1 MIRCQF
7 FSAGWRNDSNFTSR
21 VNILRLGDLDKCVH
35 LLSSSLFGNDH
46 LWCEINGVVDLFH
59 ACVGLHLQSTWTS
72 DCGRLTAHPF
82 LHLLCSALASH
93 TDVAGLAAG
102 VLLGINSGQT
112 HQLVPADLSH
122 CSQSQVYRICVDH
135 LQDDIL
141 CMVKYQT
148 AITLFILLT
157 GKEAV
162 VGEVKC
168 RKPLLAEVI
177 TSGTLWCQD
186 EYDVMVGCIH
196 AVEVSKVE
204 VSVGIEEHVGT
215 NLIAVT
221 AIGGVLRR
229 LPCIEFCVATK
240 ENSLQL
246 ATDRWPMT
254 TAVVLHWWK
263 HLILLHL
270 PEIWKEKE
278 KLNYSH
284 WIIPNKSG

>member
-1 MIRCQF
+1 MCW
-7 FSAGWRNDSNFTSR
+7 SASSAHVDF
-21 VNILRLGDLDKCVH
+21 RL
-35 LLSSSLFGNDH
+35 
-46 LWCEINGVVDLFH
+46 
-59 ACVGLHLQSTWTS
+59 WTS
-72 DCGRLTAHPF
+72 LTVRPF
-82 LHLLCSALASH
+82 LHLLLSALASH

-102 VLLGINSGQT
+102 IFLGINSGQA

-157 GKEAV
+157 GEEAV
-162 VGEVKC
+162 VGEVEY

-204 VSVGIEEHVGT
+204 VSVGVEEQVGT

-221 AIGGVLRR
+221 AIRGVLRR
-229 LPCIEFCVATK
+229 LSCVEFCVAAK

-246 ATDRWPMT
+246 ATDR
-254 TAVVLHWWK
+254 
-263 HLILLHL
+263 
-270 PEIWKEKE
+270 
-278 KLNYSH
+278 
-284 WIIPNKSG
+284 